1 MKIIEESKK
10 SNQPNKLPLTS
21 DIVFKRVFS
30 KEENKDLL
38 QSLLESILGTKI
50 KSIEIKNPE
59 MPPDLSDVKAG
70 TLDLKVAVN
79 EDTIIDVEMQVE
91 NENNIDDRETRY
103 LVAMSNDQLKKG
115 ELYTQVRKLITISI
129 LKFNFY
135 KRNSFLNIAHMKF
148 EGSKPEMYVDM
159 GYNREEELLT
169 DKLEMITIELPKFQK
184 QNPSIENELNQWL
197 WLILGEEEKIK
208 MAEKKNKKIKKAVE
222 IVDTMSMDPKEW
234 ELYRSRQMAIINYNI
249 GMQNSRKQGE
259 EIGEKRGEKRG
270 REKEKVEIAKKL
282 LKLGIEVD
290 TIIGATGLT
299 KEEIE
304 AIENN

>member
-1 MKIIEESKK
+1 MKIIEESNKA
-10 SNQPNKLPLTS
+10 NQPNKLPLTS

-59 MPPDLSDVKAG
+59 ISPDLSDVKAG

-79 EDTIIDVEMQVE
+79 EDTIIDVEMQVG

-103 LVAMSNDQLKKG
+103 LVAMSNDQLKQG
-115 ELYTQVRKLITISI
+115 ELYTQVRKLIAISI

-148 EGSKPEMYVDM
+148 ENSKPEVYVDM
-159 GYNREEELLT
+159 GYNREEEILT
-169 DKLEMITIELPKFQK
+169 DKLEIITIELPKFQK

-208 MAEKKNKKIKKAVE
+208 MAVKKNKEIKKAVE

-234 ELYRSRQMAIINYNI
+234 ELYRSRQMAILNYNI

-259 EIGEKRGEKRG
+259 EIGEKRG

-282 LKLGIEVD
+282 LELGDDIEK
-290 TIIGATGLT
+290 IKIATGL
-299 KEEIE
+299 KEEKILS
-304 AIENN
+304 IKDN

>member
-1 MKIIEESKK
+1 M
-10 SNQPNKLPLTS
+10 
-21 DIVFKRVFS
+21 
-30 KEENKDLL
+30 
-38 QSLLESILGTKI
+38 ESILGTKI

-59 MPPDLSDVKAG
+59 LPPDLSDVKAG
-70 TLDLKVAVN
+70 TLDLKVAIN
-79 EDTIIDVEMQVE
+79 EDTIIDVEMQVG
-91 NENNIDDRETRY
+91 NENNINDRETRY

-115 ELYTQVRKLITISI
+115 ELYTQVRKIITISI

-197 WLILGEEEKIK
+197 WMILGEEEKIK
-208 MAEKKNKKIKKAVE
+208 MAVKKNKTIKKAVE

-234 ELYRSRQMAIINYNI
+234 ELYRSRQMAITNYNI
-249 GMQNSRKQGE
+249 AMQNSKKQGE

-270 REKEKVEIAKKL
+270 KEIGEKLGKEIGRKEEKNEIAKKMIE
-282 LKLGIEVD
+282 LGDEIEKISLV
-290 TIIGATGLT
+290 TGLT
-299 KEEIE
+299 KEEIKK
-304 AIENN
+304 IQNNNK

>member
-1 MKIIEESKK
+1 MIIEKL
-10 SNQPNKLPLTS
+10 NQKNEQKKLPLTS
-21 DIVFKRVFS
+21 DVVFKRVFS

-59 MPPDLSDVKAG
+59 MSPDLSDVKAG

-79 EDTIIDVEMQVE
+79 EDTIIDVEMQVG
-91 NENNIDDRETRY
+91 NEGNIDDRETRY
-103 LVAMSNDQLKKG
+103 LVAMSNDQLKQG

-208 MAEKKNKKIKKAVE
+208 MAVKKNKKIKKAVE

-234 ELYRSRQMAIINYNI
+234 ELYRSRQMAILNYNI
-249 GMQNSRKQGE
+249 SMQNSRKQGE
-259 EIGEKRGEKRG
+259 EIGKEIGKKEEKI
-270 REKEKVEIAKKL
+270 EIAKKML
-282 LKLGIEVD
+282 ELGDGIEKVSLV
-290 TIIGATGLT
+290 TGLT

-304 AIENN
+304 KIKNKK

>member
-1 MKIIEESKK
+1 M
-10 SNQPNKLPLTS
+10 PLTS
-21 DIVFKRVFS
+21 DVVFKRVFS

-59 MPPDLSDVKAG
+59 LPPDLSDVKAG

-115 ELYTQVRKLITISI
+115 ELYTQVRKIITISI

-159 GYNREEELLT
+159 GYNRDEELLT

-184 QNPSIENELNQWL
+184 QNPSIENELSQWL
-197 WLILGEEEKIK
+197 
-208 MAEKKNKKIKKAVE
+208 
-222 IVDTMSMDPKEW
+222 
-234 ELYRSRQMAIINYNI
+234 
-249 GMQNSRKQGE
+249 
-259 EIGEKRGEKRG
+259 
-270 REKEKVEIAKKL
+270 
-282 LKLGIEVD
+282 
-290 TIIGATGLT
+290 
-299 KEEIE
+299 
-304 AIENN
+304 

>member
-1 MKIIEESKK
+1 M
-10 SNQPNKLPLTS
+10 PLTS

-59 MPPDLSDVKAG
+59 LPPDLSDVKAG

-115 ELYTQVRKLITISI
+115 ELYTQVRKIITISI
-129 LKFNFY
+129 LKFNY
-135 KRNSFLNIAHMKF
+135 LKRNSFLNIAHMKF
-148 EGSKPEMYVDM
+148 EGNKPEMYVDM

-197 WLILGEEEKIK
+197 WMILGEEEKIK
-208 MAEKKNKKIKKAVE
+208 MAVKKNKTIKKAVE

-234 ELYRSRQMAIINYNI
+234 ELYRSRQMAITNYNI
-249 GMQNSRKQGE
+249 AMQNS
-259 EIGEKRGEKRG
+259 
-270 REKEKVEIAKKL
+270 KKS
-282 LKLGIEVD
+282 
-290 TIIGATGLT
+290 
-299 KEEIE
+299 
-304 AIENN
+304 

>member
-1 MKIIEESKK
+1 M
-10 SNQPNKLPLTS
+10 
-21 DIVFKRVFS
+21 
-30 KEENKDLL
+30 
-38 QSLLESILGTKI
+38 ESILGTKI

-59 MPPDLSDVKAG
+59 LPPDLSDVKAG
-70 TLDLKVAVN
+70 TLDLKVAIN
-79 EDTIIDVEMQVE
+79 EDTIIDVEMQVG
-91 NENNIDDRETRY
+91 NENNINDRETRY

-197 WLILGEEEKIK
+197 WMILGEEEKIK
-208 MAEKKNKKIKKAVE
+208 MAVKKNKTIKKAVE

-234 ELYRSRQMAIINYNI
+234 ELYRSRQMAITNYNI
-249 GMQNSRKQGE
+249 AMQNSKKQGE

-270 REKEKVEIAKKL
+270 KEIGEKLGKEIGRKEEKNEIAKKMIE
-282 LKLGIEVD
+282 LGDEIEKISLV
-290 TIIGATGLT
+290 TGLT
-299 KEEIE
+299 KEEIKK
-304 AIENN
+304 IQNNNK

>member
-1 MKIIEESKK
+1 MS
-10 SNQPNKLPLTS
+10 
-21 DIVFKRVFS
+21 
-30 KEENKDLL
+30 
-38 QSLLESILGTKI
+38 
-50 KSIEIKNPE
+50 
-59 MPPDLSDVKAG
+59 PDLSDVKAG

-79 EDTIIDVEMQVE
+79 EDTIIDVEMQVG
-91 NENNIDDRETRY
+91 NENNINDRETRY
-103 LVAMSNDQLKKG
+103 LVAMSNDQLKQG

-135 KRNSFLNIAHMKF
+135 IRNSFLNIAHMKF
-148 EGSKPEMYVDM
+148 ENNKPEMYVDM

-208 MAEKKNKKIKKAVE
+208 MAVKKNKKIKKAVE

-234 ELYRSRQMAIINYNI
+234 ELYRSRQMAILNYNI

-259 EIGEKRGEKRG
+259 EIGEKRGKEIGKKEEKI
-270 REKEKVEIAKKL
+270 EIAKKML
-282 LKLGIEVD
+282 ELGDGIEKVSLV
-290 TIIGATGLT
+290 TGLT
-299 KEEIE
+299 KEEIKK
-304 AIENN
+304 IQQNNK

>member
-1 MKIIEESKK
+1 MRIIVK
-10 SNQPNKLPLTS
+10 SNQKNDPKKLPLTS

-59 MPPDLSDVKAG
+59 LPPDLSDVKAG

-115 ELYTQVRKLITISI
+115 ELYTQVRKIITISI
-129 LKFNFY
+129 LKFNY
-135 KRNSFLNIAHMKF
+135 LKRNSFLNIAHMKF

-184 QNPSIENELNQWL
+184 QNPSTENELNQWL
-197 WLILGEEEKIK
+197 WLILGKEEKIK
-208 MAEKKNKKIKKAVE
+208 MAIKKNKKIKRAVE

-234 ELYRSRQMAIINYNI
+234 ELYRSRQMAIMNYNI
-249 GMQNSRKQGE
+249 SMQNSRKQGE
-259 EIGEKRGEKRG
+259 EIGEKRGKEIGERLGKEIGRTTHLMKRW
-270 REKEKVEIAKKL
+270 ISAALQAAKK
-282 LKLGIEVD
+282 
-290 TIIGATGLT
+290 
-299 KEEIE
+299 
-304 AIENN
+304 

>member
-1 MKIIEESKK
+1 MRIIEK
-10 SNQPNKLPLTS
+10 SNQKNDPKKLPLTS

-59 MPPDLSDVKAG
+59 LPPDLSDVKAG

-115 ELYTQVRKLITISI
+115 ELYTQVRKIITISI

-208 MAEKKNKKIKKAVE
+208 MAVKKNKTIKKAVE
-222 IVDTMSMDPKEW
+222 IVDTMSMDPEEW
-234 ELYRSRQMAIINYNI
+234 ELYRSREMAILNYNI
-249 GMQNSRKQGE
+249 AMQSSKKQGE
-259 EIGEKRGEKRG
+259 EIGEKRGKEIG
-270 REKEKVEIAKKL
+270 RKENSMKIAKKL
-282 LKLGIEVD
+282 LD
-290 TIIGATGLT
+290 MGLT
-299 KEEIE
+299 IEQIIEATQLSKEEIE
-304 AIENN
+304 KIKH

>member
-1 MKIIEESKK
+1 VKIIEESKK

-21 DIVFKRVFS
+21 DVVFKRVFS

-38 QSLLESILGTKI
+38 KSLLESILGTKI

-59 MPPDLSDVKAG
+59 MSPDLSDVKAG
-70 TLDLKVAVN
+70 TLDLKISIN
-79 EDTIIDVEMQVE
+79 EDTIIDVEMQVG
-91 NENNIDDRETRY
+91 NENNINDRETRY

-148 EGSKPEMYVDM
+148 ENNKPEVYVDM
-159 GYNREEELLT
+159 GYNREEEILT

-184 QNPSIENELNQWL
+184 QNPSIESTLNQWL
-197 WLILGEEEKIK
+197 WLILGEEDKIK
-208 MAEKKNKKIKKAVE
+208 MAVKKNKEIKKAVE

-234 ELYRSRQMAIINYNI
+234 ELYRSRQMAILNYNI

-270 REKEKVEIAKKL
+270 RKKEKLEIAKKL
-282 LKLGIEVD
+282 LELEDDIEK
-290 TIIGATGLT
+290 IKIATGLT
-299 KEEIE
+299 EDEILSLKD
-304 AIENN
+304 N

>member
-59 MPPDLSDVKAG
+59 MPPNLLDVKAG
-70 TLDLKVAVN
+70 TLDLKVAIN
-79 EDTIIDVEMQVE
+79 EDTIIDVEMQVG

-148 EGSKPEMYVDM
+148 ENSKPEVYVDM
-159 GYNREEELLT
+159 GYNREEEILT

-184 QNPSIENELNQWL
+184 QNPSIESTLNQWL
-197 WLILGEEEKIK
+197 WMILGEEEKIK
-208 MAEKKNKKIKKAVE
+208 MAVKKNKEIKKAVE
-222 IVDTMSMDPKEW
+222 IVDTMSMDPAEW
-234 ELYRSRQMAIINYNI
+234 ELYRSREMAILNYNI
-249 GMQNSRKQGE
+249 AMQNSKKQGE
-259 EIGEKRGEKRG
+259 EIGEKRGRK
-270 REKEKVEIAKKL
+270 KEKVEIARKL
-282 LKLGIEVD
+282 LKKGNSIEE
-290 TIIGATGLT
+290 IIEITGLT
-299 KEEIE
+299 RDEIE
-304 AIENN
+304 AIK